1 MIEKG
6 GRWRTHLIAAESGTL
21 RWQKYMMTIEQKT
34 QSLIALGKKNGKLTE
49 DEIAEALTEY
59 ENPDFGYVYEAIRQ
73 AGVTIEEDEPID
85 DLDLTKITPEAD
97 WAGGSMDSIS
107 MYLHEIA
114 QYPVPTKDEEEA
126 LTKTVY
132 DGNMAK
138 QSLDE
143 GGSDMPEA
151 MRNELK
157 KLVKAGKKAK
167 DELVERN
174 LRLVVSVARRYQNN
188 GLPLL
193 DLIQNGNMGL
203 MIAID
208 KFEPNRGLRLSTYA
222 TYWIRQVIIR
232 ELANTSRNI
241 RIPVHISE
249 ELRKVKIT
257 ANALGGDAGAT
268 TEQIAEA
275 AGMTEE
281 RVSFLM
287 TLPDT
292 CSMNRTVGKDGE
304 DEFADFFE
312 SDEMGVQEQV
322 EQGALRDALIST
334 MDSILRPKEKEVLML
349 RFGLTGDHRP
359 KTLEEVGAMYGVT
372 RERIRQIEGT
382 ALRKMKVTGK
392 KRSFVDFLEN

>member
-1 MIEKG
+1 
-6 GRWRTHLIAAESGTL
+6 
-21 RWQKYMMTIEQKT
+21 MMTIEQKT

-49 DEIAEALTEY
+49 EEIAEALAEY
-59 ENPDFGYVYEAIRQ
+59 ENPDFGYLYETIRQ

-208 KFEPNRGLRLSTYA
+208 KFDPNRGLRLSTYA

-249 ELRKVKIT
+249 ELRKVKTT
-257 ANALGGDAGAT
+257 AAVLGGDTGAT

-281 RVSFLM
+281 RVSFLL

-292 CSMNRTVGKDGE
+292 CSMNNTVGKDGE
-304 DEFADFFE
+304 DEFADFIV
-312 SDEMGVQEQV
+312 SDDLGVHEQI
-322 EQGALRDALIST
+322 EQGALRDALINT
-334 MDSILRPKEKEVLML
+334 MDAVLRPKEKQVLML
-349 RFGLTGDHRP
+349 RFGMTKDHRP

-382 ALRKMKVTGK
+382 ALRKMKVTGR

>member
-1 MIEKG
+1 MRKEDAGVHISLPQSRAHYAGK
-6 GRWRTHLIAAESGTL
+6 
-21 RWQKYMMTIEQKT
+21 KYTMTIEQKT

-49 DEIAEALTEY
+49 EEIAEALAEY

-73 AGVTIEEDEPID
+73 AGVTIEENEPID

-249 ELRKVKIT
+249 ELRKVKTT
-257 ANALGGDAGAT
+257 AAVLGGDTGAT

-281 RVSFLM
+281 RVSFLL

-292 CSMNRTVGKDGE
+292 CSMNNTVGKDGE
-304 DEFADFFE
+304 DEFADFIV
-312 SDEMGVQEQV
+312 SDELGVHEQI
-322 EQGALRDALIST
+322 EQGALRDALINT
-334 MDSILRPKEKEVLML
+334 MDAVLRPKEKQVLML
-349 RFGLTGDHRP
+349 RFGMTEDHRP

-382 ALRKMKVTGK
+382 ALRKMKVTGR

>member
-1 MIEKG
+1 
-6 GRWRTHLIAAESGTL
+6 
-21 RWQKYMMTIEQKT
+21 MMTIEQKT

-49 DEIAEALTEY
+49 EEIAEALAEY

-208 KFEPNRGLRLSTYA
+208 KFDPNRGLRLSTYA

-249 ELRKVKIT
+249 ELRKVKTT
-257 ANALGGDAGAT
+257 AAVLGGDTGAT

-281 RVSFLM
+281 RVSFLL

-292 CSMNRTVGKDGE
+292 CSMNNTVGKDGE
-304 DEFADFFE
+304 DEFADFIV
-312 SDEMGVQEQV
+312 SDELGVHEQI
-322 EQGALRDALIST
+322 EQGALRDALINT
-334 MDSILRPKEKEVLML
+334 MDAVLRPKEKQVLML
-349 RFGLTGDHRP
+349 RFGMTKDHRP

-382 ALRKMKVTGK
+382 ALRKMKVTGR

>member
-1 MIEKG
+1 
-6 GRWRTHLIAAESGTL
+6 
-21 RWQKYMMTIEQKT
+21 MMTIEQKT

-73 AGVTIEEDEPID
+73 VTIEEDEPID

-268 TEQIAEA
+268 PEQIAEA

-281 RVSFLM
+281 RVAFLM

-382 ALRKMKVTGK
+382 ALRKMKATGR

>member
-1 MIEKG
+1 
-6 GRWRTHLIAAESGTL
+6 
-21 RWQKYMMTIEQKT
+21 MMTIEQKT

-268 TEQIAEA
+268 PEQIAEA

-382 ALRKMKVTGK
+382 ALRKMKVTGR

>member
-1 MIEKG
+1 
-6 GRWRTHLIAAESGTL
+6 
-21 RWQKYMMTIEQKT
+21 MMTIEQKT

-268 TEQIAEA
+268 PEQIAEA

-382 ALRKMKVTGK
+382 ALRKMKATGR

>member
-1 MIEKG
+1 
-6 GRWRTHLIAAESGTL
+6 
-21 RWQKYMMTIEQKT
+21 MMTIEQKT

-59 ENPDFGYVYEAIRQ
+59 EDPDFGYVYEAIRQ

-268 TEQIAEA
+268 PEQIAEA

-382 ALRKMKVTGK
+382 ALRKMKATGR